1 MICSKCKTQLPND
14 AISCPKCGAK
24 FKTMPCPYCQNVI
37 RASSAVCPK
46 CGKPLKQPAVRP
58 ANVSYAPAQYMES
71 KPTARFRIWKLV
83 SGILSIVLSMLVIFQ
98 SCAAGIVNTLSSNGE
113 VSGSAGIIVA
123 IMLLAGG
130 IVSIAVRNSTGIGGN
145 ISLIVM
151 YGLGALVGAVLAGTM
166 FTDLYIWA
174 AWCLACA
181 VLAVISLIK
190 NKSAQ

>member
-1 MICSKCKTQLPND
+1 MVCSKCKTPLPAA
-14 AISCPKCGAK
+14 AISCPKCGAR
-24 FKTMPCPYCQNVI
+24 FKTMPCPYCQTVI
-37 RASSAVCPK
+37 RASSSVCPK
-46 CGKPLKQPAVRP
+46 CGKQLKQPAARP
-58 ANVSYAPAQYMES
+58 ASTYSAPAQYVYS
-71 KPTARFRIWKLV
+71 KPTAKFHIWKLV
-83 SGILSIVLSMLVIFQ
+83 SGILSIALSMMVIFQ
-98 SCAAGIVNTLSSNGE
+98 SCAAGIANTLSNNGE

-174 AWCLACA
+174 AWCLVCA
-181 VLAVISLIK
+181 ILAVISLIR
-190 NKSAQ
+190 NKSAK